1 MLTHNKKVLLA
12 IQNDEED
19 PPHLAGMWLSEL
31 GIEIRTL
38 KAFAGEA
45 VPTTVPDDVD
55 ALMPLGG
62 HMNALDDVTAPW
74 LANERLLLADAVKKD
89 IPIFAICLGA
99 QLLAAANGGTI
110 SRQEQNEIGVYNIE
124 LLPAAKNDPVM
135 NFESGSIAALWHE
148 DFVSQ
153 LPEGATTIASSELCP
168 NQIYKMGTAT
178 YAVQFHPEADA
189 GLVALWE
196 AHNDNAFQSF
206 KESGKTT
213 VAPEMNEAE
222 AELIRTWKPILQN
235 WGKILLSR

>member
-1 MLTHNKKVLLA
+1 MLNKKKVLLA

-19 PPHLAGMWLSEL
+19 PPHLAGLWLSEL
-31 GIEIRTL
+31 DIEIQVLR
-38 KAFAGEA
+38 AFAGEP
-45 VPTTVPDDVD
+45 VPTTVPDNVD

-62 HMNALDDVTAPW
+62 HMNALDDLTAPW
-74 LANERLLLADAVKKD
+74 LANERLMLADAVKRD

-110 SRQEQNEIGVYNIE
+110 SRQQINEVGVYNIE
-124 LLPAAKNDPVM
+124 LLPEAANDPVM
-135 NFESGSIAALWHE
+135 NFASGSIAALWHE
-148 DFVSQ
+148 DYVSQ
-153 LPEGATTIASSELCP
+153 LPVGATTIASSEHCQ
-168 NQIYKMGTAT
+168 NQIYKMGSAT

-189 GLVALWE
+189 ALVALWE

-213 VAPEMNEAE
+213 VAPEMNESE

-235 WGKILLSR
+235 WGRLILSR

>member
-1 MLTHNKKVLLA
+1 MLNKKKVLLA

-19 PPHLAGMWLSEL
+19 PPHLAGLWLSEL
-31 GIEIRTL
+31 DIEIQVLR
-38 KAFAGEA
+38 AFAGEP
-45 VPTTVPDDVD
+45 VPTTVPDNVD

-62 HMNALDDVTAPW
+62 HMNALDDLTAPW
-74 LANERLLLADAVKKD
+74 LANERLMLADAVKRD

-110 SRQEQNEIGVYNIE
+110 SRQQINEIGVYNIE
-124 LLPAAKNDPVM
+124 LLPEAANDPVM
-135 NFESGSIAALWHE
+135 NFASGSIAALWHE
-148 DFVSQ
+148 DYVSQ
-153 LPEGATTIASSELCP
+153 LPVGATTIASSEHCQ
-168 NQIYKMGTAT
+168 NQIYKMGSAT

-189 GLVALWE
+189 ALVALWE

-213 VAPEMNEAE
+213 VAPEMNESE

-235 WGKILLSR
+235 WGRLILSR